1 MFKLPTI
8 ESYSTTKIGLATI
21 TILARLEKTCIFLM
35 PEKGITE
42 HFFKKNDGTKFYD
55 FINPI
60 SKRRCCENWIT
71 FNYGKVILVLKV
83 FSTKD

>member
-8 ESYSTTKIGLATI
+8 ESYSTTKIGLAAI
-21 TILARLEKTCIFLM
+21 TILARLEKTCISLM
-35 PEKGITE
+35 SEKGIPE
-42 HFFKKNDGTKFYD
+42 RLFLKNDGTKFYD

-60 SKRRCCENWIT
+60 SKRCCCENWII
-71 FNYGKVILVLKV
+71 FNYGKVILVSKV